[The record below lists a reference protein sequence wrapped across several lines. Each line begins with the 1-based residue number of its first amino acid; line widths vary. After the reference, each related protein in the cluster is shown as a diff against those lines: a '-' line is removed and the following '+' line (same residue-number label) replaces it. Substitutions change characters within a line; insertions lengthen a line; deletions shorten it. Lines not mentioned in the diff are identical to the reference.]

1 MKTFTHKDRSEVDIR
16 IAQEIKNH
24 QDWMFNTGQSI
35 NSLKE
40 EIRALSLANES
51 SKAKSASDYKSLL
64 IEFENLKEA
73 VHKRFGDLV
82 DRIGAAENL
91 LLQSL
96 SKFKLIKDEV
106 DLDCLKKHEFEEALS
121 NLDNLVVSNH
131 LTQSLKNDNF
141 NKYLEQLKDK
151 AEEDIRKLKKELD
164 SKPSPVDP
172 IKKHIDERFNAWKV
186 DVEGLVKEIVILKKK
201 LHYDEKKFEHVFTL
215 LEQLK
220 EGKK

>member
-1 MKTFTHKDRSEVDIR
+1 MKTFTHKDRSEIDIR

-64 IEFENLKEA
+64 IEFENLKEV

-131 LTQSLKNDNF
+131 LTQCLKNDNF

-172 IKKHIDERFNAWKV
+172 IKKHIDERFNAWKI

-215 LEQLK
+215 LEQMK